1 MLKTLRSARRQ
12 GSLRKRGGCGYLLAG
27 DRLCVRWGR
36 VLVIMGQAITAVFV
50 LVFVGA
56 VIILGP
62 IAFRNKVRKLRSG
75 GGYPFVPGRDCQRCG
90 GWGNINGVPC
100 GHPPTRGPR
109 AVP

>member
-1 MLKTLRSARRQ
+1 
-12 GSLRKRGGCGYLLAG
+12 LAG

-56 VIILGP
+56 VVILGP